1 MPKAFYSVEDFRRG
15 ARRRMPR
22 MIFDALDGAAGTER
36 ASRLNMSTLENIRL
50 QSRILVN
57 VEHRE
62 LSTTFLDRQWDV
74 PFGIAPM
81 GMCNLFCPGADA
93 ALASVSQEKNMP
105 LAVSTMA
112 SSSLESISERTG
124 GNAWFQLYAGES
136 QELTKRLVDR
146 ASEAG
151 YRTLILTADVPVLA
165 PRLRDLAN
173 GFQVPFTMGLRQV
186 ADFARHP
193 CWVLNTLLN
202 GTPNPVNVASS
213 GSGERS
219 SVGSTGFRR
228 EAGRGHIDWGFL
240 SQLRSMWAYKLVV
253 KGVMSPTDAKMAV
266 DAGVDAV
273 YVSNH
278 GGRQLDAA
286 PGAIQMLPLIRQA
299 VGPDY
304 PLLFDSGIRSGE
316 GIAKALVSGA
326 NFVMLGRPFLYALG
340 AGGPNGLRHLL
351 DMLANELSI
360 VMAQLGC
367 NDVRQLNRSMLVTDL

>member
-1 MPKAFYSVEDFRRG
+1 MLKAFYSVEDFRRG
-15 ARRRMPR
+15 ARRRMPH

-36 ASRLNMSTLENIRL
+36 ASRLNMAALENIRL

-62 LSTTFLDRQWDV
+62 LSTTFLDRQWDL

-81 GMCNLFCPGADA
+81 GMCNLFWPDADA
-93 ALASVSQEKNMP
+93 ALASVSRQRNMP

-112 SSSLESISERTG
+112 SSSLESIIERAR

-136 QELTKRLVDR
+136 DELTQTLVER
-146 ASEAG
+146 ANEAG
-151 YRTLILTADVPVLA
+151 YQTLILTADVPVLA

-173 GFQVPFTMGLRQV
+173 GFEVPFTMGPRQV

-193 CWVLNTLLN
+193 RWVLDTLLN
-202 GTPNPVNVASS
+202 GTPKPVNVGSPESDAHSS
-213 GSGERS
+213 GG
-219 SVGSTGFRR
+219 VAGFRR
-228 EAGRGHIDWGFL
+228 ESGRGHIDWTFL
-240 SQLRSMWAYKLVV
+240 SQLRSMWAHKLVV

-286 PGAIQMLPLIRQA
+286 PGAIQMLSLIRQA

-304 PLLFDSGIRSGE
+304 PLLFDSGVRSGE
-316 GIAKALVSGA
+316 GIVKALVSGA

-340 AGGPNGLRHLL
+340 ANGPDGLRHLL

-367 NDVRQLNRSMLVTDL
+367 NDVRQLNRAMLVTDL

>member
-36 ASRLNMSTLENIRL
+36 ASRLNISTLENIRL

-81 GMCNLFCPGADA
+81 GMCNLFWPGADV

-193 CWVLNTLLN
+193 RWVLNTLLN

-240 SQLRSMWAYKLVV
+240 SQLRSMWAYQLVV

>member
-50 QSRILVN
+50 QSRILVD

-62 LSTTFLDRQWDV
+62 LRTTFLDRQWDV

-81 GMCNLFCPGADA
+81 GMCNLFWPGADVA
-93 ALASVSQEKNMP
+93 FASASQQKNMP

-112 SSSLESISERTG
+112 SSSLESISQRAG

-136 QELTKRLVDR
+136 HELTKRLVDR

-151 YRTLILTADVPVLA
+151 YQTLILTADVPVLA

-173 GFQVPFTMGLRQV
+173 GFQIPFTMGPRQV

-193 CWVLNTLLN
+193 RWVLNTLLN
-202 GTPNPVNVASS
+202 GTPNPVNVASPA
-213 GSGERS
+213 SGERPS
-219 SVGSTGFRR
+219 GGAAGFRR
-228 EAGRGHIDWGFL
+228 EAGRGHIDWRFL
-240 SQLRSMWAYKLVV
+240 SQLRSMWPHQLVV

>member
-1 MPKAFYSVEDFRRG
+1 MPKAFYSVENFRRG

-81 GMCNLFCPGADA
+81 GMCNLFWPGADV

-193 CWVLNTLLN
+193 RWVLNTLLN

>member
-36 ASRLNMSTLENIRL
+36 ASRLNISTLENIRL

-81 GMCNLFCPGADA
+81 GMCNLFWPGADV

-193 CWVLNTLLN
+193 RWVLNTLLN

>member
-1 MPKAFYSVEDFRRG
+1 MPKAFYSVENFRRG

-81 GMCNLFCPGADA
+81 GMCNLFWPGADV

-193 CWVLNTLLN
+193 RWVLNTLLN
-202 GTPNPVNVASS
+202 GTPNPVN
-213 GSGERS
+213 ERS

>member
-36 ASRLNMSTLENIRL
+36 ASRLNISTLENIRL

-62 LSTTFLDRQWDV
+62 LSTTFLDRQWNV

-81 GMCNLFCPGADA
+81 GMCNLFWPGADV

-193 CWVLNTLLN
+193 RWVLNTLLN

-240 SQLRSMWAYKLVV
+240 SQLRSMWPHQLVV